1 MITVTFL
8 KQILIE
14 LEKTGHGRDIVLL
27 ASDPDGTRIMAVDG
41 NSPFSTETIA
51 VETRTYKA
59 VCLWPG
65 NEVRVIP

>member
-27 ASDPDGTRIMAVDG
+27 ASDPDGTKIMAVDG
-41 NSPFSTETIA
+41 NSPFSTETMAIGNRA
-51 VETRTYKA
+51 YKA

-65 NEVRVIP
+65 NEVDVVA